1 MRKKFRNNS
10 EVAHIFAQQS
20 QHEGETA
27 NVFFKGNKLYSYGY
41 HYTTA
46 HIISENKVIINNIGY
61 SNSTAK
67 HINQAC
73 SALSHYT
80 IIYLSDI
87 QLMENYFKVY
97 KLMQKIPT
105 ARKNKQQYKTEV
117 VNIYNILNDFAT
129 LANKNKIYKDYKI
142 NKKDRMFIFV
152 KKAAADILEGKNI
165 TDFIN
170 VQNKK
175 EDRKRIKENKNRIKN
190 AILIYN
196 KSVVK
201 FLNHEIKSI
210 NKTELRSIAYDSY
223 HGTLF
228 VDRLRL
234 SLCGKYA
241 ETSKS
246 LAIEADAA
254 ISLYKLIKGGHSV
267 ANYKLGYY
275 NIEGITT
282 TADNKQTLLAGC
294 HNILLSDCL
303 AVGEKLINN
312 INKTK
317 K

>member
-1 MRKKFRNNS
+1 MRKKLRSNS
-10 EVAHIFAQQS
+10 EVAHIFAQQT
-20 QHEGETA
+20 QTEGYSA
-27 NVFFKGNKLYSYGY
+27 NVFFKDQKLYSYGY

-80 IIYLSDI
+80 ITYLSDI
-87 QLMENYFKVY
+87 QLMYNYHKVY

-105 ARKNKQQYKTEV
+105 ARKNKDQYKNEV
-117 VNIYNILNDFAT
+117 VSIYNKLNDFT
-129 LANKNKIYKDYKI
+129 DLAKKDKIYKDYKI

-170 VQNKK
+170 VQKK
-175 EDRKRIKENKNRIKN
+175 KDDAKRKKENKNRIKN

-201 FLNHEIKSI
+201 FLNHEVKSI
-210 NKTELRSIAYDSY
+210 NKTELRSVAYDSY
-223 HGTLF
+223 HHRTLF

-241 ETSKS
+241 ETSKNLS
-246 LAIEADAA
+246 IEAEAA

-267 ANYKLGYY
+267 ANYKLGSYK
-275 NIEGITT
+275 IQGITT
-282 TADNKQTLLAGC
+282 TADNKETLLAGC
-294 HNILLSDCL
+294 HNILLSDCI
-303 AVGEKLINN
+303 AVGKKLINN

-317 K
+317 

>member
-20 QHEGETA
+20 QQEGETA

-80 IIYLSDI
+80 ITYLSDI

-97 KLMQKIPT
+97 NFMQKIPT
-105 ARKNKQQYKTEV
+105 ARKNKQQYKDEV
-117 VNIYNILNDFAT
+117 VSIYNKLNNFAT
-129 LANKNKIYKDYKI
+129 LANKNKIYKEYKI
-142 NKKDRMFIFV
+142 NKKDRMFLFV

-170 VQNKK
+170 VQKK
-175 EDRKRIKENKNRIKN
+175 KDDAKRKKENKNRIKN

-196 KSVVK
+196 DSVVK
-201 FLNHEIKSI
+201 FLNHDVKSI
-210 NKTELRSIAYDSY
+210 FYDGY
-223 HGTLF
+223 HSTLF

-241 ETSKS
+241 ETSKNLS
-246 LAIEADAA
+246 IEADAA
-254 ISLYKLIKGGHSV
+254 LSLYKLIKGGHSV

-275 NIEGITT
+275 KIQGIST

-294 HNILLSDCL
+294 HNLLLADCL

-312 INKTK
+312 INK
-317 K
+317 